1 VILPNAVLAK
11 SARHALSQIYF
22 QTIFMEGDRHI
33 YEKTGLD
40 LQLIANHPVFQL
52 RQSFSPVSLNF
63 KHSFLTTSPSCDQ
76 PPKYAF

>member
-1 VILPNAVLAK
+1 
-11 SARHALSQIYF
+11 
-22 QTIFMEGDRHI
+22 MEGDRHI

-52 RQSFSPVSLNF
+52 RHIFPNLIRFLNF
-63 KHSFLTTSPSCDQ
+63 KHSFLPISPICNQ

>member
-1 VILPNAVLAK
+1 MILPNAVLAK

-40 LQLIANHPVFQL
+40 LQLIANLIRFFNL
-52 RQSFSPVSLNF
+52 RHRFF
-63 KHSFLTTSPSCDQ
+63 KASFLQKLRAS
-76 PPKYAF
+76 A